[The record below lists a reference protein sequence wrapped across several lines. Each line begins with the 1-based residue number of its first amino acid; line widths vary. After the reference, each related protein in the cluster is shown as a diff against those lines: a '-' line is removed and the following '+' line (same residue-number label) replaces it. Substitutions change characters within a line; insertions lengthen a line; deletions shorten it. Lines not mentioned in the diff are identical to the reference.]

1 MILYISNQDLKK
13 PVIVCDS
20 HLFILEC
27 LLCLETELFR
37 RDFTLYTETS
47 ITVQQIKMNTFKSSE
62 ESFESKDNSRGCIF
76 HMGSKSE
83 DHWSCKRSPDILA

>member
-13 PVIVCDS
+13 PVIVCDI

-27 LLCLETELFR
+27 LLCLETELF

-47 ITVQQIKMNTFKSSE
+47 ITVQQIKMNTF
-62 ESFESKDNSRGCIF
+62 
-76 HMGSKSE
+76 
-83 DHWSCKRSPDILA
+83 